1 MPDACGRSTVL
12 ARTGAV
18 AGAWLRETGTAFL
31 SLSGEVTEPDAFG
44 IYRQDYSL
52 YAEYGLVRAA
62 DPRGGCGHDML
73 TMSKGVVFARLPLG
87 RADRTV
93 KLAVE
98 LGAGQVGDDTALRPG
113 LSIGRGI
120 TLWDRGGW
128 LNADGRAVLPGGG
141 AMTLESDLTFGL
153 SVTGR
158 SKVILQIQAGQP
170 DTGDAYAKFAP
181 SFVYETKPRHASG
194 DRPDA
199 TADGQRSA
207 QALPWSLAHVLS
219 APETEDMS
227 GGVVYADAQDDLA
240 RNRGG
245 QRRWMRSFSGP

>member
-1 MPDACGRSTVL
+1 MVRCLTLAVVVL
-12 ARTGAV
+12 LGIATDAV
-18 AGAWLRETGTAFL
+18 AGAWLRETGTGFL

-52 YAEYGLVRAA
+52 YAEYGLAERLTLGVDA
-62 DPRGGCGHDML
+62 GHDML
-73 TMSKGVVFARLPLG
+73 RMSKGVVFARLPLG

-120 TLWDRGGW
+120 TLWGRGGW
-128 LNADGRAVLPGGG
+128 LNADGRAVLAGGG

-158 SKVILQIQAGQP
+158 SKVILQLQAGQP
-170 DTGDAYAKFAP
+170 DIGDGYATFAP
-181 SFVYETKPRHASG
+181 SLVYET
-194 DRPDA
+194 RPGAHLEIGLTQPLTGSDL
-199 TADGQRSA
+199 RS
-207 QALPWSLAHVLS
+207 LSLGLWR
-219 APETEDMS
+219 M
-227 GGVVYADAQDDLA
+227 
-240 RNRGG
+240 
-245 QRRWMRSFSGP
+245 F

>member
-1 MPDACGRSTVL
+1 MVRCLTLAIVL
-12 ARTGAV
+12 LCWLASGAV

-31 SLSGEVTEPDAFG
+31 SLSGEVTEPDDFG

-52 YAEYGLVRAA
+52 YAEYGLAERLTIGVDA
-62 DPRGGCGHDML
+62 GHDML
-73 TMSKGVVFARLPLG
+73 TMSKGIVFARLPLG

-120 TLWDRGGW
+120 ELWDWNGW
-128 LNADGRAVLPGGG
+128 LNADGRAVLAGGG

-153 SVTGR
+153 SVTDR

-170 DTGDAYAKFAP
+170 DIGDAYAKFAP
-181 SFVYETKPRHASG
+181 SFVYETKPGAHLEIGLTQPLTGS
-194 DRPDA
+194 DL
-199 TADGQRSA
+199 RS
-207 QALPWSLAHVLS
+207 LSLGLWR
-219 APETEDMS
+219 T
-227 GGVVYADAQDDLA
+227 
-240 RNRGG
+240 
-245 QRRWMRSFSGP
+245 F